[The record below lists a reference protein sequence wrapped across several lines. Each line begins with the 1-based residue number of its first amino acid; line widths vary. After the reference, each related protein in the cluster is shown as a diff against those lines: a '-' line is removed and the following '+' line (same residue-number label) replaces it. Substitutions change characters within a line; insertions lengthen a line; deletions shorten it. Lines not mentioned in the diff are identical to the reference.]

1 MALDAQR
8 ESYEGRQNGATQIR
22 PCDAPGYRTCL
33 RILRLHRL
41 HRAKRG
47 AALAK
52 RRRIHARQ
60 DPEDGAQLGYHPDAY
75 ARSLRRRRSQTIA
88 VLAYDLSDP
97 FCIPIVHGIQEGLQ
111 PADYLPL
118 LVDAQTQRKLFDS
131 YLKMILERRAEGVI
145 VIASWIFQETNLL
158 EDIEK
163 NRVPI
168 VIVGRDLTNNKV
180 SSLLVDNEAG
190 GALAMR
196 HLIELGHRRIA
207 IVRGPEELF
216 DTEPRWAGVQRAATE
231 AGVQIDRKLV
241 FQLPNSMD
249 STSGFEGGLRF
260 SKDML
265 ASGRPFT
272 AVLAFDDLTALG
284 VVRGLTD
291 AGLKI
296 PDDCSVVGFDDV
308 LPAAV
313 STPGITTI
321 RQPLK
326 EMGLLASEWTLAGDQ
341 FPRSR
346 RAEAG
351 ETVQSSARTC
361 RAHVHLAPNTGPS
374 PWQPRKIALDNL
386 VNAER
391 YSFIQTIESIRSTNE
406 PHTRIVLLRKEMP
419 GTHEARKRLSFLL
432 PSSLPHL

>member
-1 MALDAQR
+1 MVQRKSGHVTLLDIAQACGYSVSTVSIVLSEAPLSQNVAASTRDRIRKMAQ
-8 ESYEGRQNGATQIR
+8 
-22 PCDAPGYRTCL
+22 
-33 RILRLHRL
+33 
-41 HRAKRG
+41 
-47 AALAK
+47 
-52 RRRIHARQ
+52 
-60 DPEDGAQLGYHPDAY
+60 QLGYHPDAY

-118 LVDAQTQRKLFDS
+118 LVDAQTQRKLFDN

-168 VIVGRDLTNNKV
+168 VIVGRDLTNKKV
-180 SSLLVDNEAG
+180 SSLLVDNDAG
-190 GALAMR
+190 GALALR

-207 IVRGPEELF
+207 IIRGPEELF
-216 DTEPRWAGVQRAATE
+216 DTEPRWAGVQRAAAE
-231 AGVQIDRKLV
+231 AGIQIDRKLV
-241 FQLPNSMD
+241 FQLPNLMG
-249 STSGFEGGLRF
+249 STSGFEGGLSF
-260 SKDML
+260 SKEML
-265 ASGRPFT
+265 TSRRPFT

-284 VVRGLTD
+284 VVRGLTS
-291 AGLKI
+291 AGLKV

-326 EMGLLASEWTLAGDQ
+326 EMGLLASEWTLRAINSRDQ
-341 FPRSR
+341 NAERPVKLFRAPPELVVRMSTSRHIPESR
-346 RAEAG
+346 RA
-351 ETVQSSARTC
+351 S
-361 RAHVHLAPNTGPS
+361 LAKS
-374 PWQPRKIALDNL
+374 RL
-386 VNAER
+386 
-391 YSFIQTIESIRSTNE
+391 TI
-406 PHTRIVLLRKEMP
+406 
-419 GTHEARKRLSFLL
+419 
-432 PSSLPHL
+432 

>member
-1 MALDAQR
+1 MA
-8 ESYEGRQNGATQIR
+8 T
-22 PCDAPGYRTCL
+22 
-33 RILRLHRL
+33 
-41 HRAKRG
+41 
-47 AALAK
+47 
-52 RRRIHARQ
+52 
-60 DPEDGAQLGYHPDAY
+60 QLGYHPDAY

-97 FCIPIVHGIQEGLQ
+97 FCIPIVHGIQAGLH

-163 NRVPI
+163 NKVPI
-168 VIVGRDLTNNKV
+168 VIVGRDLTHKKV

-196 HLIELGHRRIA
+196 HLIELGHRHIA
-207 IVRGPEELF
+207 VVRGPEELF
-216 DTEPRWAGVQRAATE
+216 DTEPRWAGMEGAAAE
-231 AGVQIDRKLV
+231 AGVKIDRKLV
-241 FQLPNSMD
+241 FQLPNLMD
-249 STSGFEGGLRF
+249 STSGFEGGLNI
-260 SKDML
+260 SKEML

-284 VVRGLTD
+284 IVRGLAD
-291 AGLKI
+291 AGLKV

-326 EMGLLASEWTLAGDQ
+326 EMGLLASEWTLQAINSRDQ
-341 FPRSR
+341 SDEKPVKLYKAPPELVVRKSTAHRAPASR
-346 RAEAG
+346 RINPAK
-351 ETVQSSARTC
+351 SR
-361 RAHVHLAPNTGPS
+361 L
-374 PWQPRKIALDNL
+374 
-386 VNAER
+386 
-391 YSFIQTIESIRSTNE
+391 TI
-406 PHTRIVLLRKEMP
+406 
-419 GTHEARKRLSFLL
+419 
-432 PSSLPHL
+432 